1 MVINF
6 KEDYMEREYKKYE
19 YCKDIKCMAFYKG
32 KCRREGCE
40 FGAKHFHKWL
50 KENNFKIVKEEVI

>member
-1 MVINF
+1 
-6 KEDYMEREYKKYE
+6 MEREYKKYE
-19 YCKDIKCMAFYKG
+19 YCKDIKCMALYKG
-32 KCRREGCE
+32 KCCREGCE